1 MLCDDLEWWDGEW
14 GGRGTR
20 GTGDIYLCMYLS
32 VCVCVCV
39 CIYLYLWLI
48 QVVVWQKPTQHC
60 KACILQLKKKTSYR
74 EKPSLYCCILSNV

>member
-20 GTGDIYLCMYLS
+20 GRGDIYLSIYLSMYLS

-39 CIYLYLWLI
+39 YIYIYISVLMVDSSCYVAETNTTL
-48 QVVVWQKPTQHC
+48 
-60 KACILQLKKKTSYR
+60 
-74 EKPSLYCCILSNV
+74 